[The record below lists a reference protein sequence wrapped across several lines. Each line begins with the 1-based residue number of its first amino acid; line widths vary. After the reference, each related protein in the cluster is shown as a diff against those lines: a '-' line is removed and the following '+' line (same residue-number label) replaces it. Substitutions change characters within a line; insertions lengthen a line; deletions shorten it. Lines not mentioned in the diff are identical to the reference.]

1 MTKNKHVFYKRLE
14 CMANHCDPSYS
25 EKGSAAP
32 KIDQFF
38 SISTDDSQGRGNLT
52 SSRRTTGFSP
62 KMLYSECDI
71 FSLFTSDQ
79 SRAICLPKRLPLFLF
94 YDKKGLLDLAKGLIK
109 QNVRLLASGGTSK
122 MIRESGFPVEDV
134 SAITH
139 APEMLGGRVKTLHPS
154 VHAGILARDLA
165 SDEKDLAEQKTLTKS
180 TMSFATFTHSRR
192 QSIRLMLQSRRL
204 LKISIL
210 FLEELEKGDVTE
222 RSRKLYA
229 LKAFEHTAD
238 YDASISDIF
247 PQAIRWRGC
256 ANNLL

>member
-71 FSLFTSDQ
+71 FSLFTRSDQ

-139 APEMLGGRVKTLHPS
+139 APEMLG
-154 VHAGILARDLA
+154 
-165 SDEKDLAEQKTLTKS
+165 
-180 TMSFATFTHSRR
+180 SRR
-192 QSIRLMLQSRRL
+192 AKNIDKVDYVICNLYPFKETIN
-204 LKISIL
+204 KINVTIPEAVEDIDIVTIL
-210 FLEELEKGDVTE
+210 TDPGDYPEFLEELEKGDVTE